1 MSATSTLPVRESK
14 KQDGAEASRLVKPA
28 KELRKD
34 FLFDQKYRNLN
45 HGSFGTYPKPVR
57 DTMRAMQDAAE
68 ARPDDFI
75 RYIYPKLLDE
85 SRAAIAGVLNAP
97 VDTLVYVPNATT
109 GINTVLRNLTYE
121 KGDKILHFSSIYGAC
136 GKTVTYI
143 TETTPAEAVQI
154 EFTYPVEDDWLV
166 EEMKRKVEEEKK
178 QGNRVRIAIFDT
190 VVSMPGVRMP
200 FEKLAAACKEVS
212 VLSFVDAAH
221 AIGHVELDL
230 QKLDPDFLVS
240 NCHKWLYVPRGCA
253 VFYVPVRN
261 QHLLRS
267 SLPTSHGFV
276 PIPKPGVTYINPF
289 APSSY
294 TPFIYNF
301 SFVGTIDNS
310 PYLCIP
316 AALKYRESIGG
327 EKAIMAYNS
336 ALANAAAKH
345 VAKVLGTEI
354 LQNSTG
360 TLTNCCLTNV
370 RLPLEVDA
378 IVKVMAAKGLMKT
391 AAEVQSL
398 VRDWMVERMVEEYD
412 TFIAMVVY
420 GGAWWV
426 RFSGQVYLDM
436 EDFEWAGTV
445 LKELCGRV
453 GKGEFVMEEK
463 SRARL

>member
-1 MSATSTLPVRESK
+1 MSSTSTLPVRDSK
-14 KQDGAEASRLVKPA
+14 KQNGVETSGLVKSA

-34 FLFDQKYRNLN
+34 FLFHEKYRNLN
-45 HGSFGTYPKPVR
+45 HGSFGTYPKTVR
-57 DTMRAMQDAAE
+57 DTLRAMQDAVE
-68 ARPDDFI
+68 ARPDHFI
-75 RYIYPKLLDE
+75 RYTYPKLLIE

-97 VDTLVYVPNATT
+97 VDTVVYVPNATT

-121 KGDKILHFSSIYGAC
+121 KGDKILYFSSIYGAC

-143 TETTPAEAVQI
+143 TETTPAEAVQVD
-154 EFTYPVEDDWLV
+154 FTYPVEDDWLV
-166 EEMKRKVEEEKK
+166 EEMKRKVEAEKR

-200 FEKLAAACKEVS
+200 FEKLTAACKELG
-212 VLSFVDAAH
+212 VLSCVDAAH

-267 SLPTSHGFV
+267 SLPTSHGFI
-276 PIPKPGVTYINPF
+276 PTPKPGVAYINPF
-289 APSSY
+289 APSSSS
-294 TPFIYNF
+294 PWVYNF
-301 SFVGTIDNS
+301 SFIGTIDNS

-316 AALKYRESIGG
+316 TALKYRESIGG
-327 EKAIMAYNS
+327 EKAIIAYNS
-336 ALANAAAKH
+336 ALALSAAKH
-345 VAKVLGTEI
+345 AAKVLGTEI
-354 LQNSTG
+354 LENSTG
-360 TLTNCCLTNV
+360 TLTKCCMANV
-370 RLPLEVDA
+370 RLPLDVDA
-378 IVKVMAAKGLMKT
+378 IVKVTASKGLT
-391 AAEVQSL
+391 NSPAEVQSL

-412 TFIAMVVY
+412 TFIAMMVY

-453 GKGEFVMEEK
+453 EKGEFVLEPETK
-463 SRARL
+463 SRL